1 MANRNR
7 AGGQDLA
14 RQLNPSTNFVQNS
27 FNSSQGII
35 SDVPTLLFKGVVI
48 DVDFNIVKTTTE
60 ASVIPPFSVYAKI
73 IGLDEDT
80 PDPMVS
86 RDKVFYPPLFS
97 MHSICIPEV
106 GEEVLILKEDPSPSS
121 AGYYIGRVNDSIP
134 LNISYARDYT
144 AINDSSAPN
153 TVRYGFS
160 FDVRELRKKRANISP
175 STEFSNISIPMT
187 FGDVVQ
193 QGRSKTYVRHSFNRN
208 NKKGVLEQGIRL
220 DGQLSQKSDK
230 NTFNY
235 DGPGANLNGNT
246 NPTRQR
252 TYIDSETGEVEERV
266 DIINDNYGLGS
277 NTIKKLSID
286 PTIGTTN
293 TKNIH
298 LVDSSI
304 KRIGNYNY
312 QSMHGNQQTN
322 ELEGADKAMIINIAD
337 EIYNISSRDVT
348 GSLYRHVLGEKLVTQ
363 QKQNND
369 LINELLT
376 TVAGFAE
383 TTQKLLD
390 VFLDHT
396 HALPKIEI
404 NKQLFTV
411 VKDTYRTPPRFR
423 RQKPLRI
430 RIPPRNVTIPGT
442 PGTDAVMGKRL
453 IDPHPQNS
461 APIYEDYVVTPGT
474 GGTPAQTVTVPSGW
488 ASVPQPPKLVST
500 GKYVTRRRINRINF
514 REVIGG
520 ERNPRFTAPVQ
531 TELIT
536 PAPRPMYSGGYG
548 QQANPVVSEEVT
560 STELGIK
567 TGEIDKSLQEV
578 IERFS
583 IQQENLGDLSRRVS
597 NFLSKNQ
604 FVN

>member
-1 MANRNR
+1 MSNRNR
-7 AGGQDLA
+7 AGGQDLTK
-14 RQLNPSTNFVQNS
+14 QLNPASNFVQNS

-48 DVDFNIVKTTTE
+48 DVDFNVVKTTTE

-73 IGLDEDT
+73 IGLDEDV
-80 PDPMVS
+80 PNPLIA

-106 GEEVLILKEDPSPSS
+106 GEEVLILKEDPTPSS

-144 AINDSSAPN
+144 AINNPGAPN

-160 FDVRELRKKRANISP
+160 FDVRELRSKRANLSP
-175 STEFSNISIPMT
+175 STEFNNISIPMT

-220 DGQLSQKSDK
+220 DGQLSQRVDK
-230 NTFNY
+230 NNFDY
-235 DGPGANLNGNT
+235 DGPGANLNGNI
-246 NPTRQR
+246 NPTRQS
-252 TYIDSETGEVEERV
+252 TYMDSETGEIEERV
-266 DIINDNYGLGS
+266 DIINDNYGLGP
-277 NTIKKLSID
+277 NTVKKVSID
-286 PTIGTTN
+286 PTIGATN

-304 KRIGNYNY
+304 RRIGDYSY
-312 QSMHGNQQTN
+312 QSLHGNQQTN
-322 ELEGADKAMIINIAD
+322 DLEGADKAMIINIAD
-337 EIYNISSRDVT
+337 EIYNISSRDVA
-348 GSLYRHVLGEKLVTQ
+348 GSLYRQVLGEKLVAQ

-411 VKDTYRTPPRFR
+411 VKDTYRTPPRFE
-423 RQKPLRI
+423 RQRPLRV
-430 RIPPRNVTIPGT
+430 RIPPKNVTIPGT
-442 PGTDAVMGKRL
+442 PGADAVMGRRL
-453 IDPHPQNS
+453 AANQPANG
-461 APIYEDYVVTPGT
+461 APVYEDYVITAGSA
-474 GGTPAQTVTVPSGW
+474 GTPAQTVTVPSSW
-488 ASVPQPPKLVST
+488 ANVPQPPKLVST
-500 GKYVTRRRINRINF
+500 GRQITRRRINRINF
-514 REVIGG
+514 REIIGG
-520 ERNPRFTAPVQ
+520 ESNPRFTAPVQ

-536 PAPRPMYSGGYG
+536 PATNPLQSGGYG
-548 QQANPVVSEEVT
+548 QSSNPVISEQVT

-583 IQQENLGDLSRRVS
+583 IQQQNLNDLTRKVS